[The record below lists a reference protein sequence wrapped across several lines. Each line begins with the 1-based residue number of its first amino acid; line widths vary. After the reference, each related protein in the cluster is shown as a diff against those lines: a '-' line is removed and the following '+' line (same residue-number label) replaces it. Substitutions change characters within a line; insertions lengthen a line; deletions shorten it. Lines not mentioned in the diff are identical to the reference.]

1 MHPARRGCSSL
12 KYSRYSRSSRLA
24 SRAHRRPR
32 CNAGLSP
39 RAAQDSRRCA
49 TDGVEERVEVRFA
62 GAEIDDARPEH
73 ESSLELSAS
82 QKHTPLV
89 LHGVEDVP
97 VQSIDIGA
105 LSLGRGPMTEAGDA
119 ERPGGD

>member
-1 MHPARRGCSSL
+1 MEG
-12 KYSRYSRSSRLA
+12 LA
-24 SRAHRRPR
+24 AEDP
-32 CNAGLSP
+32 
-39 RAAQDSRRCA
+39 RRCA

-105 LSLGRGPMTEAGDA
+105 LSVGRGPMTEAGDA
-119 ERPGGD
+119 ERPGGDELEIRRVAQTLRQRTSHRDVM